1 MNAKQDD
8 RQRQPLA
15 VVLLSIHLYFIEVC
29 YFPRVAKLLNRQQDR
44 IRGFCAR
51 HIDCNS
57 PLRQVRPGV
66 GIGSERW
73 LFRHK
78 GLHHPAL
85 RIAGLRL
92 LRKIGLREVADFQV
106 LVGVSVILILYIFV
120 IVLRNIRSSRYLLE
134 GSIEEVVKGP
144 AT

>member
-8 RQRQPLA
+8 RQGLPLA

-44 IRGFCAR
+44 IRGLCAR

-73 LFRHK
+73 LFRDK
-78 GLHHPAL
+78 GMDYAILSIAAL
-85 RIAGLRL
+85 RLP
-92 LRKIGLREVADFQV
+92 RKIGLREVPHETRKTTTNIETIIQTH
-106 LVGVSVILILYIFV
+106 
-120 IVLRNIRSSRYLLE
+120 LRDLFTGGCAPGN
-134 GSIEEVVKGP
+134 
-144 AT
+144 